1 MEDFKT
7 ELKAKLDNK
16 IDKEYEDLLADLR
29 NSTPQVIIESESMSS
44 FWTQNRVIFTL
55 TFFLFHRVFD
65 NLLQNV
71 SFFYYTIPL

>member
-29 NSTPQVIIESESMSS
+29 NSTPQVIIERAYEK
-44 FWTQNRVIFTL
+44 
-55 TFFLFHRVFD
+55 
-65 NLLQNV
+65 V
-71 SFFYYTIPL
+71 SKEEMIYRIKEKDYTINELKILLKQDNWC

>member
-29 NSTPQVIIESESMSS
+29 NSTPQAIKSLKDGLI
-44 FWTQNRVIFTL
+44 N
-55 TFFLFHRVFD
+55 
-65 NLLQNV
+65 
-71 SFFYYTIPL
+71 Y